1 MTAAEATVHG
11 GRAPSVSGGAL
22 PRSRR
27 GAATRKRKG
36 LFVIIACVLNYV
48 PSIPFLSSTF
58 CCSQAQKVCL
68 ILFVFVFT
76 LNSLPSSVCCS
87 QAKRGNQGQRPKG
100 LFVYFCLCFNL
111 LTSTSIPFLLLFA
124 VRRQSAAAKDSGR
137 RKVCLFIFDDSRGK
151 VFNIF
156 LNLAK

>member
-1 MTAAEATVHG
+1 MTAAEAAVHG

-48 PSIPFLSSTF
+48 PSIPFLSLTF

-100 LFVYFCLCFNL
+100 LFVYFCFCFNL
-111 LTSTSIPFLLLFA
+111 LTSTSIPSFFFLLFA
-124 VRRQSAAAKDSGR
+124 GKARQPRTAAAERFVSLFLLTAGGR
-137 RKVCLFIFDDSRGK
+137 CLIF
-151 VFNIF
+151 F
-156 LNLAK
+156 